1 MLQRE
6 ENRERIWNYIAG
18 LKKRERARATIE
30 KYAREIEH
38 LQLFL
43 SGREPEK
50 ELLLEYR
57 QRLCDERQ
65 KPQTINGKISA
76 INDYLKSIGYGECCL
91 QMLKVQRSAFVD
103 EERELT
109 QAEYERL
116 LAAAQDHKQHRLRL
130 VIETICSTGIRVSE
144 LSCITVEAVRA
155 GRAQIRLKGKIRV
168 ILLPKQLRKT
178 LDRYIRD
185 KGIRE
190 GAVFCTRSGRPLDR
204 SNIWR
209 DMKRLAKQAR
219 VSESKVFPH
228 NLRHL
233 FARIYFALE
242 KNLAHLADILGHSSI
257 ETTRIYVS
265 VSEREHERT
274 LARMKL
280 VI

>member
-1 MLQRE
+1 MRRD
-6 ENRERIWNYIAG
+6 ENCGETQGYIG
-18 LKKRERARATIE
+18 ELTKKERASATIE
-30 KYAREIEH
+30 KYVREIER

-43 SGREPEK
+43 AGREPEK

-57 QRLCDERQ
+57 QRLCGENQR
-65 KPQTINGKISA
+65 PQTVNGKISA
-76 INDYLKSIGYGECCL
+76 INGYLKSIGHAECCL
-91 QMLKVQRSAFVD
+91 QLLRVQRSAFVD
-103 EERELT
+103 EDRELS

-116 LAAAQDHKQHRLRL
+116 LAAAQDRKRLRLRL
-130 VIETICSTGIRVSE
+130 VIETICATGIRVSE
-144 LSCITVEAVRA
+144 LRCITAEAVRA

-168 ILLPKQLRKT
+168 ILLPKQLRKK
-178 LDRYIRD
+178 LDRYIRE

-265 VSEREHERT
+265 VSEREHQKT
-274 LARMKL
+274 LAKMKL

>member
-1 MLQRE
+1 MLRDEHCGEIQS
-6 ENRERIWNYIAG
+6 YIG
-18 LKKRERARATIE
+18 ELEKKERARATIE

-43 SGREPEK
+43 AGREPKK

-57 QRLCDERQ
+57 QMLSDGRQ
-65 KPQTINGKISA
+65 RPQTVNGKLSA
-76 INDYLKSIGYGECCL
+76 INGYLKAIGHGECCL
-91 QMLKVQRSAFVD
+91 QLLRVQRSAFVD
-103 EERELT
+103 EERELS
-109 QAEYERL
+109 QGEYERIL
-116 LAAAQDHKQHRLRL
+116 VAAQDRKRLRLRL
-130 VIETICSTGIRVSE
+130 VIETICATGIRVSE
-144 LSCITVEAVRA
+144 LRCITVEAVRT

-168 ILLPKQLRKT
+168 ILLPKQLRKK
-178 LDRYIRD
+178 LGQYIRE

-209 DMKRLAKQAR
+209 DMKKLAKQAR
-219 VSESKVFPH
+219 VAESKVFPH

-265 VSEREHERT
+265 ISEREHERT